1 MAAATAPV
9 AVVQPAGKAADD
21 EADEVDEERLLLPR
35 EPGHEK
41 DTAYHIGSADA
52 TRREQCLACGRA
64 RAGMLVALAGTF
76 AFSLMTV
83 SVRVL
88 PLIGYPVPMF
98 MIVTVRG
105 CIVSGVALLSLF
117 RRKVNPMGPRPYRGW
132 LLLRGI
138 CGFLSLSGF
147 YFGLT
152 NLRVADA
159 VVMQKTSPVITTLI
173 AHLWL
178 GEPFEVFDFGAALL
192 CLVGVAM
199 VSQSAADA
207 SGNGHPLPQQQ
218 QSQTQHQGDPD
229 SGTPRPGE
237 GGTETPWVRLAAVAI
252 TLASAVTAAIAY
264 TTIRRLT
271 TDPRQLRVDP
281 MVLVLYFA
289 FICVPGGLLGLWAQQ
304 TIELDATTTAKF
316 EVSEVNSVQWAV
328 LIAGCGFLGFVGE
341 SAPTRCSVRVRL
353 KIIRNLETTRD

>member
-1 MAAATAPV
+1 
-9 AVVQPAGKAADD
+9 
-21 EADEVDEERLLLPR
+21 
-35 EPGHEK
+35 
-41 DTAYHIGSADA
+41 
-52 TRREQCLACGRA
+52 
-64 RAGMLVALAGTF
+64 
-76 AFSLMTV
+76 
-83 SVRVL
+83 
-88 PLIGYPVPMF
+88 
-98 MIVTVRG
+98 
-105 CIVSGVALLSLF
+105 
-117 RRKVNPMGPRPYRGW
+117 MGPRPYRGW

-237 GGTETPWVRLAAVAI
+237 GGTETPWVRLVAVAI

-304 TIELDATTTAKF
+304 TIELDATTAHKF

-341 SAPTRCSVRVRL
+341 RAPTRCSVRVRL
-353 KIIRNLETTRD
+353 KITRNLETTRD

>member
-237 GGTETPWVRLAAVAI
+237 GGTETPWVRLVAVAI

-304 TIELDATTTAKF
+304 TIELDGTTATKF

-341 SAPTRCSVRVRL
+341 RAPTRCSVRVRL
-353 KIIRNLETTRD
+353 KITRNLETTRD